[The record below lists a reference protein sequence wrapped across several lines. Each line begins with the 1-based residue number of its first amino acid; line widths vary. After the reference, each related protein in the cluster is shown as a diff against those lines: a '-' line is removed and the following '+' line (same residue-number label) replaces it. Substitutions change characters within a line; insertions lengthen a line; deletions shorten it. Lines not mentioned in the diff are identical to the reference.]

1 MVDVTIPAYL
11 PEVSEREE
19 NKLEELLSVFGN
31 IRRRA
36 YMMMVRGKPKS
47 DILKGLRKDT
57 GFNSWYVNSA
67 YRTIK
72 DLPSMGVVFGG
83 KKSKKELEKDKIDKK
98 EWHKRRNSFIAS
110 DGEGRNHG
118 NRCLRVVEKE
128 ESLKLRVSTGIRE
141 WIYIDLFIPEKYL
154 ERYGHLLDG
163 SEPYRG
169 VIGRR
174 EDEGYECKITV
185 HPECKVEERDRVLTI
200 DTNSGHLDW
209 AVVEKKTKKLVETGR
224 INTSELADAST
235 NKTENLLYELAHKI
249 GDLAEHYE
257 SEVVIGKLNTGNFS
271 SPSSGANR
279 SVKSIPHYKFRK
291 ILEYKLP
298 MRGIPFKVRSE
309 AYTSKLGRELGE
321 MLGLDI
327 HKSSAYAFALK
338 VIEYHFFMLLHGVL
352 SDDRMEAG
360 GRGLSVGS
368 GLTALVKSYAL
379 GNGNLAGLATLSIGS
394 LFDLKRPP
402 DEETTPQYKV
412 EVVPVRD
419 CRPDST
425 MEVEV

>member
-1 MVDVTIPAYL
+1 M
-11 PEVSEREE
+11 
-19 NKLEELLSVFGN
+19 
-31 IRRRA
+31 
-36 YMMMVRGKPKS
+36 
-47 DILKGLRKDT
+47 KDT

-72 DLPSMGVVFGG
+72 DLPKMGVVFGG
-83 KKSKKELEKDKIDKK
+83 KRNKESLEKGKINKE
-98 EWHKRRNSFIAS
+98 EWHKKRNSFIAS
-110 DGEGRNHG
+110 DGEANNQG
-118 NRCLRVVEKE
+118 NRCLRIVEKE
-128 ESLKLRVSTGIRE
+128 GEMKLRVTTGVRE
-141 WIYIDLFIPEKYL
+141 WIHLDLFIPEKYL
-154 ERYGHLLDG
+154 EEYGHLLDG
-163 SEPYRG
+163 SEPYRVVVKRDG
-169 VIGRR
+169 NG
-174 EDEGYECKITV
+174 GYECKIIV
-185 HPECKVEERDRVLTI
+185 HPKCEMKKRDRVLTI

-209 AVVEKKTKKLVETGR
+209 AVVEKESKKLIETGR

-291 ILEYKLP
+291 ILSYKLP
-298 MRGIPFKVRSE
+298 LRGIPYKERSE

-394 LFDLKRPP
+394 LFDLKRSP

-412 EVVPVRD
+412 GVIPVRD